1 MSCLII
7 ERSNHVLKTI
17 SKGIRVKP
25 WLKPI
30 EGEAPMFEK
39 LEIFRMAHAMARHAG
54 ARQAVVSQ
62 NMANADTPHY
72 AARDI
77 VAFAESYETDKPTHV
92 SRATR
97 NGHLLGQDHRL
108 GFDVVEDPTAIKDPN
123 GNSVSLE
130 TEMLRAVD
138 VKRQH
143 DRALAIYKSS
153 LTVLRTAI
161 GRR

>member
-1 MSCLII
+1 
-7 ERSNHVLKTI
+7 
-17 SKGIRVKP
+17 
-25 WLKPI
+25 
-30 EGEAPMFEK
+30 MFEN

-62 NMANADTPHY
+62 NMANADTPGY

-77 VAFAESYETDKPTHV
+77 APFAAHYDPTASAQMPRV
-92 SRATR
+92 TR
-97 NGHLLGQDHRL
+97 PGHLLGQEGGRA
-108 GFDVVEDPTAIKDPN
+108 FDVIADPDAAADPN

-130 TEMLRAVD
+130 TEMLRSVD

>member
-1 MSCLII
+1 
-7 ERSNHVLKTI
+7 
-17 SKGIRVKP
+17 
-25 WLKPI
+25 
-30 EGEAPMFEK
+30 MFENM
-39 LEIFRMAHAMARHAG
+39 EIFRMAHALARHAG

-62 NMANADTPHY
+62 NMANADTPGY

-77 VAFAESYETDKPTHV
+77 AAFAQVYAPDGGGQAL
-92 SRATR
+92 RATR
-97 NGHLLGQDHRL
+97 AGHMLGADARL
-108 GFDVVEDPTAIKDPN
+108 DFAVAKDPDAVADPN
-123 GNSVSLE
+123 GNSVTLE

>member
-1 MSCLII
+1 
-7 ERSNHVLKTI
+7 
-17 SKGIRVKP
+17 
-25 WLKPI
+25 
-30 EGEAPMFEK
+30 MFEK
-39 LEIFRMAHAMARHAG
+39 LEIFRMAHAMASHAG

-62 NMANADTPHY
+62 NMANSDTPGY

-77 VAFAESYETDKPTHV
+77 TPFAELYQSQDAALQP
-92 SRATR
+92 RATR
-97 NGHLLGQDHRL
+97 DGHMLGHPEDR
-108 GFDVVEDPTAIKDPN
+108 GFDVTDDPTAISDPN

-153 LTVLRTAI
+153 LSVLRTAI
-161 GRR
+161 GR